1 MKKKLLSVLICMTMS
16 VGMLPTMAYAAEEGT
31 EFEEQQ
37 VTIPEA
43 PVATQIPMSYIV
55 SCGEHDAETMPLNW
69 DTLTIGDVTEEG
81 GSYVCPITIATA
93 AYAEAYSE
101 KYGAHTATA
110 DSISFNMT
118 WNGSEWEGPAMTQ
131 LPVINVVCEKEVAP
145 EAPVATAIPTSY
157 LVACADHEAA
167 QMNLLPDTF
176 TIGEVTKEGDSYV
189 CPITIATAAYAE
201 EYSKNYGAHIAAEDS
216 ITYNMTW
223 NGTEWKA
230 PEMTQLPV
238 INVVCEKE
246 VAPEA
251 PVATAIPTS
260 YLVACA
266 DHEAAQMNLLPDT
279 FTIGEVTKEG
289 DSYVCPITIATAA
302 YAEEYSKNYGA
313 HIAAED
319 SITYNMT
326 WNGTEWKAP
335 EMTQLPVINVV
346 CEKEVAP
353 EAPVA
358 TAIPTSYLV
367 ACADHE
373 AAQMNLLPDTFT
385 IGEVTKE
392 GDSYVCPITIA
403 TAAYA
408 EEYSKN
414 YGAHIAAEDSITY
427 NMTWNGTEWKAPEMT
442 QLPVINV
449 VCEKEVAPEAPV
461 ATAIPTSYL
470 VACADHE
477 AAQMNLLPDTFTIGE
492 VTKEGDSYVCP
503 ITIAT
508 AAYAEAYSAENGKHT
523 AVEESISFNMTWTGS
538 EWKAPEMT
546 QLPVINVACEKEVVP
561 EAPVATA
568 IPTSYIVSCED
579 HGAAQMNLLP
589 DTFTIGEVTKD
600 GDSYVCPITIATAAY
615 AEAYSAE
622 NGKHTA
628 VEESISFNMTWTGSE
643 WKAPEMTQL
652 PVINVVCEKEV
663 VPAAPVES
671 ELAMGYMVKCKKSS
685 FFHKARFIYQLPETV
700 SIGEVEKKGDNY
712 VCEISVSTKA
722 YADAYSREF
731 CKKHTAVK
739 SNITYNM
746 TWDGEQWKAP
756 AYSNLPTIEVEC
768 ARSFHFFPFVW

>member
-131 LPVINVVCEKEVAP
+131 LPAINVVCEKEVAP

-167 QMNLLPDTF
+167 QMD
-176 TIGEVTKEGDSYV
+176 
-189 CPITIATAAYAE
+189 
-201 EYSKNYGAHIAAEDS
+201 
-216 ITYNMTW
+216 
-223 NGTEWKA
+223 
-230 PEMTQLPV
+230 
-238 INVVCEKE
+238 
-246 VAPEA
+246 
-251 PVATAIPTS
+251 
-260 YLVACA
+260 
-266 DHEAAQMNLLPDT
+266 
-279 FTIGEVTKEG
+279 
-289 DSYVCPITIATAA
+289 
-302 YAEEYSKNYGA
+302 
-313 HIAAED
+313 
-319 SITYNMT
+319 
-326 WNGTEWKAP
+326 
-335 EMTQLPVINVV
+335 
-346 CEKEVAP
+346 
-353 EAPVA
+353 
-358 TAIPTSYLV
+358 
-367 ACADHE
+367 
-373 AAQMNLLPDTFT
+373 
-385 IGEVTKE
+385 
-392 GDSYVCPITIA
+392 
-403 TAAYA
+403 
-408 EEYSKN
+408 
-414 YGAHIAAEDSITY
+414 
-427 NMTWNGTEWKAPEMT
+427 
-442 QLPVINV
+442 
-449 VCEKEVAPEAPV
+449 
-461 ATAIPTSYL
+461 
-470 VACADHE
+470 
-477 AAQMNLLPDTFTIGE
+477 
-492 VTKEGDSYVCP
+492 
-503 ITIAT
+503 
-508 AAYAEAYSAENGKHT
+508 
-523 AVEESISFNMTWTGS
+523 
-538 EWKAPEMT
+538 
-546 QLPVINVACEKEVVP
+546 
-561 EAPVATA
+561 
-568 IPTSYIVSCED
+568 
-579 HGAAQMNLLP
+579 LLP

-628 VEESISFNMTWTGSE
+628 AEDSITYNMTWNGSE

-671 ELAMGYMVKCKKSS
+671 ELAMGYMVKCKKGS
-685 FFHKARFIYQLPETV
+685 FFHGGRFVYQLPETV

-722 YADAYSREF
+722 YADAYSKEF
-731 CKKHTAVK
+731 RRRHTAFK

-746 TWDGEQWKAP
+746 TWDGEHWNAP
-756 AYSNLPTIEVEC
+756 SYSNLPTIEVGC
-768 ARSFHFFPFVW
+768 ARGFNFFSFVW